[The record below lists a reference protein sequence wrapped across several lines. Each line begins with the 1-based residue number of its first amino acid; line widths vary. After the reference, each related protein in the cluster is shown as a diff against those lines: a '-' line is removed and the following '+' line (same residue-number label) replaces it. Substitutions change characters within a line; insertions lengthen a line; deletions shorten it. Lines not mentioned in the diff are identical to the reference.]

1 MYYYFIGNLRSGGQ
15 KQRIAIARALVR
27 KPKILLLDESTSA
40 LDMQSESIVQ
50 AALDRAS
57 VGRTTFIVAH
67 RLSTIRSADKI
78 IVIDSGRVKEIG
90 THEELMSTQGLYY
103 HLVKTQQ
110 QSDDET
116 KDLDNDMQNGTEKRT
131 RAFSVDSQTEV
142 HSGRRKS
149 SLKIKEKTESPSLIR
164 LMRLLKPDKIFVMIG
179 SLTSFLMGLSIPAF
193 ALIFGEILG
202 TLSNPSI
209 DEIQKDVSLYSLLF
223 VAMGIGSGV
232 ASFLQ
237 VF

>member
-1 MYYYFIGNLRSGGQ
+1 
-15 KQRIAIARALVR
+15 
-27 KPKILLLDESTSA
+27 
-40 LDMQSESIVQ
+40 MQSESIVQ

-67 RLSTIRSADKI
+67 RLSTIRNADKI
-78 IVIDSGRVKEIG
+78 IVIDCGRVKEIG
-90 THEELMSTQGLYY
+90 THEELMSTQGLYF

-116 KDLDNDMQNGTEKRT
+116 KDLDNDMQNGTEKRMVT
-131 RAFSVDSQTEV
+131 RAFSLDSQTDADLF
-142 HSGRRKS
+142 SNRRKS
-149 SLKIKEKTESPSLIR
+149 SLKIKEKDGSPSLIR
-164 LMRLLKPDKIFVMIG
+164 LMRLLKPDKIYVIIG

-202 TLSNPSI
+202 TLSNTLI
-209 DEIQKDVSLYSLLF
+209 DEIQKEVAKYSLLF
-223 VAMGIGSGV
+223 VAMGVGSGV

>member
-1 MYYYFIGNLRSGGQ
+1 
-15 KQRIAIARALVR
+15 
-27 KPKILLLDESTSA
+27 
-40 LDMQSESIVQ
+40 MQSESIVQ

-67 RLSTIRSADKI
+67 RLSTIRNADKI
-78 IVIDSGRVKEIG
+78 IVIDCGRVKEIG
-90 THEELMSTQGLYY
+90 THEELMSTQGLYF

-116 KDLDNDMQNGTEKRT
+116 QDLDNDMQNGTETRMLT
-131 RAFSVDSQTEV
+131 RAFSVDSQTDV
-142 HSGRRKS
+142 HLLSNRRKS
-149 SLKIKEKTESPSLIR
+149 SLKIKEKKESPSLIR
-164 LMRLLKPDKIFVMIG
+164 LIRLLKPDKIYVIIG

-202 TLSNPSI
+202 TLSSPSI
-209 DEIQKDVSLYSLLF
+209 EEIQKEVAKYSLLF
-223 VAMGIGSGV
+223 VAMGVGSGV

>member
-1 MYYYFIGNLRSGGQ
+1 
-15 KQRIAIARALVR
+15 
-27 KPKILLLDESTSA
+27 
-40 LDMQSESIVQ
+40 MQSESIVQ

-67 RLSTIRSADKI
+67 RLSTVRSADKI
-78 IVIDSGRVKEIG
+78 IVIDCGRVKEIG

-103 HLVKTQQ
+103 HLVRTQQ

-116 KDLDNDMQNGTEKRT
+116 KDLDNDMQNGAEKRMLT
-131 RAFSVDSQTEV
+131 RAFSVDSQTGGDILL
-142 HSGRRKS
+142 HRRKS
-149 SLKIKEKTESPSLIR
+149 SLKIKEKNESPSLIR
-164 LMRLLKPDKIFVMIG
+164 LMRLLKPDKIYVIIG

-193 ALIFGEILG
+193 ALLFGEILG
-202 TLSNPSI
+202 TLSNPST
-209 DEIQKDVSLYSLLF
+209 DEIQKDVSTYSLIF